1 MADMIPAK
9 GEGATDQLPM
19 SPDGLVTAH
28 LVLRPAERVFD
39 LFVALLDPGAQP
51 VEPADLFQ
59 TGWREWRFASRAFA
73 WGWHVGDQVPGGKI
87 GQRLWV
93 GGGYHSA
100 FPLFWPIGAS
110 HDLYRPP
117 LLRTAITK
125 HPGERY
131 PPARLLSTHP
141 SSLSGHLL

>member
-59 TGWREWRFASRAFA
+59 TGWREWRFASRALA
-73 WGWHVGDQVPGGKI
+73 WGLHVCDPGPRGESRQPPL
-87 GQRLWV
+87 GR
-93 GGGYHSA
+93 GGYHRPV
-100 FPLFWPIGAS
+100 PLF
-110 HDLYRPP
+110 LP
-117 LLRTAITK
+117 LRGK
-125 HPGERY
+125 H
-131 PPARLLSTHP
+131 
-141 SSLSGHLL
+141 HL

>member
-9 GEGATDQLPM
+9 GERATDRLPM
-19 SPDGLVTAH
+19 SADGLVTAH

-59 TGWREWRFASRAFA
+59 TGWREWRFASRALA
-73 WGWHVGDQVPGGKI
+73 WGWPVGDQVPSGKI
-87 GQRLWV
+87 RQRLWV

-100 FPLFWPIGAS
+100 FPLFLPIRAS
-110 HDLYRPP
+110 HRLYPPP
-117 LLRTAITK
+117 LPPTSLTA
-125 HPGERY
+125 HPAQKY
-131 PPARLLSTHP
+131 PP
-141 SSLSGHLL
+141 

>member
-59 TGWREWRFASRAFA
+59 TGWREWRFAFPPLPSGGSVGCPCTGGYDRATLSGVLGSHHAFRAFFA
-73 WGWHVGDQVPGGKI
+73 
-87 GQRLWV
+87 
-93 GGGYHSA
+93 
-100 FPLFWPIGAS
+100 
-110 HDLYRPP
+110 
-117 LLRTAITK
+117 LR
-125 HPGERY
+125 G
-131 PPARLLSTHP
+131 
-141 SSLSGHLL
+141 